1 MRRVIAL
8 LAAAVL
14 VGSASVAFAQA
25 AATSGEK
32 AGQTE
37 TKAEKPMKDD
47 KTMSASGTVKSVSAD
62 SLVVTDKSG
71 KEWTFA
77 VDSSTSI
84 VAKGASHMTA
94 EKKAEGK
101 PVTLTDAVKEG
112 EKVSVK
118 YHEMGGKMH
127 AASVRVM

>member
-8 LAAAVL
+8 LTAAVL

-77 VDSSTSI
+77 VDSSTII

>member
-8 LAAAVL
+8 LTAAVL

>member
-1 MRRVIAL
+1 MKRVIAL
-8 LAAAVL
+8 LTAAVL

-32 AGQTE
+32 TGQTE
-37 TKAEKPMKDD
+37 SKAEKPMKDD

-71 KEWTFA
+71 KDWTFA